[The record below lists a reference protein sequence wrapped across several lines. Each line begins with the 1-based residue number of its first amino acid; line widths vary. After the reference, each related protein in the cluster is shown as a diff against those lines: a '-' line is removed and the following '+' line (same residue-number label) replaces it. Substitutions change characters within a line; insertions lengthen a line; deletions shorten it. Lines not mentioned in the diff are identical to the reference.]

1 MPPITESFAARPTLV
16 VRRVAR
22 ADEPEPSSIVL
33 MHLKGAATPLV
44 FRRGRGL
51 FRIAA
56 SAHPDGVWH
65 EAVALTPM
73 ALVGCIMPTLARV
86 VDESGVPCELPMAIA
101 RAVLRHG
108 GFGVEAPR
116 LRVVA
121 EPWSAQSEAIEIHE
135 HGDGWVQWPDRLK
148 HVVSASLQARIVG
161 TTRAMP
167 PRSSAVPGPGEACN
181 ETAAG
186 KEWLVD
192 RHGGWKHDRWRVD
205 WNADDTAAVM
215 LFQRELGLAPTR
227 RRLRTDG
234 RRKYRRNFG
243 GHFGLDPD
251 RLALG
256 LDGSRQ
262 GPIGDHP
269 RAFNTPGAP
278 IRSGIVAA
286 CSPYLESMREV
297 FGDEAAL
304 ARFDARLLRLGLA
317 MRVVANGFYNPGCPT
332 LLFFRADDVDLLE
345 RISRT
350 AGYIA
355 PVESVR

>member
-1 MPPITESFAARPTLV
+1 MPP
-16 VRRVAR
+16 
-22 ADEPEPSSIVL
+22 
-33 MHLKGAATPLV
+33 
-44 FRRGRGL
+44 
-51 FRIAA
+51 
-56 SAHPDGVWH
+56 
-65 EAVALTPM
+65 
-73 ALVGCIMPTLARV
+73 
-86 VDESGVPCELPMAIA
+86 
-101 RAVLRHG
+101 
-108 GFGVEAPR
+108 
-116 LRVVA
+116 
-121 EPWSAQSEAIEIHE
+121 
-135 HGDGWVQWPDRLK
+135 
-148 HVVSASLQARIVG
+148 IVG

-167 PRSSAVPGPGEACN
+167 SRSSDVPGPGVACS

-186 KEWLVD
+186 KNWLV
-192 RHGGWKHDRWRVD
+192 RRYGGWKHDRWRVD
-205 WNADDTAAVM
+205 WNADDTLAVM
-215 LFQRELGLAPTR
+215 LFRRELGLVASR

-234 RRKYRRNFG
+234 RRKYRRNIA

-251 RLALG
+251 RLAL
-256 LDGSRQ
+256 GSRQ

-286 CSPYLESMREV
+286 CSPYLESVREV

-317 MRVVANGFYNPGCPT
+317 MRVAANGFYNPGCPT